1 MNRLRNILRPQFM
14 WETPDP
20 GGSAGG
26 AGNPAAGTALPGQG
40 QPQGGADPTNQG
52 FWAMFPDVPE
62 EQRPL
67 LEPHIRSAVGR
78 VTQLEQQLAPF
89 KPFLDAGYSPQA
101 AEGLIRFSADFERN
115 PADMW
120 LRMGAMLQQRP
131 GPNGRPVV
139 DPELDL
145 DHLAA
150 LVRGEDPDAQQQGQV
165 PGQQQGPADG
175 QLPPEVL
182 QYIQGLQQ
190 EVQELK
196 QGVTQDRVQRQELIQ
211 DRLLD
216 QQLNQMKSS
225 LKEAGWPEDLLTD
238 EELYARLITA
248 GGDVNH
254 ALSGM
259 VNVRT
264 GLLRGYTEQNQ
275 NGRPGAL
282 NMPDGAPPT
291 PPTNTPSGRGND
303 SWGKARVAATQ
314 RLARANQA
322 DAQQH

>member
-1 MNRLRNILRPQFM
+1 VKLRNIFRPQFM
-14 WETPDP
+14 WEYPDP
-20 GGSAGG
+20 GSAGG
-26 AGNPAAGTALPGQG
+26 AGNPAPGTAPPGQG
-40 QPQGGADPTNQG
+40 QPQDGADPTNQG

-165 PGQQQGPADG
+165 PGQQQGPVEG

-190 EVQELK
+190 EVEDLK
-196 QGVTQDRVQRQELIQ
+196 QGFTQDRVQRQELVQ

-216 QQLNQMKSS
+216 QQLTQMKSS

-238 EELYARLITA
+238 EELYSRLIVA
-248 GGDVNH
+248 GGNVES

-259 VNVRT
+259 VNVRS
-264 GLLRGYTEQNQ
+264 GLLKGFTEQNQ
-275 NGRPGAL
+275 GQPGDL
-282 NMPDGAPPT
+282 NMPNGAPPV
-291 PPTNTPSGRGND
+291 PAPQRPSGRGND
-303 SWGKARVAATQ
+303 SWGKARTGATQ

-322 DAQQH
+322 AAQQH